1 MGRRPTGR
9 RQGRGRSGRSGQ
21 KAGRGGPLAAAR
33 PGAVW
38 RLGGL
43 RQEVGEP
50 DDAVLERAAQRV
62 GLTGDELAWCRLA
75 KRSVDARGRG
85 ADLHFVVQVD
95 LSAKEGRRSQKL
107 DRLVRSGKVREAPA
121 VEGWS
126 ADAGGWRDG
135 RAPHVVVVG
144 AGPGGLFAALSA
156 AESGARVTLLER
168 GEPIERR
175 GRKVVAFHRGG
186 EPDTDNNL
194 LFGDGGAGTYS
205 DGKLYTRVND
215 ALEPSVIAELVAA
228 GAPED
233 IAYDARAHIGT
244 DRLHRMLPRLR
255 SRLQAAGVEFRYGV
269 RVTGL
274 DWREAPAGS
283 GRAIRGLRT
292 LEGDLAADAVVLCIG
307 HSARDTW
314 AHLIEDGVRLDAK
327 PFQLGVR
334 IEHPQGLITRGRYG
348 EVLGT
353 DTGEV
358 LGPASYNLQSKGAPP
373 AHSFCMCPGG
383 RIVASVNEPGRL
395 CTNGMSNSKHSSRW
409 ANAAMVTTF
418 TPEDFARYGFEG
430 PLAGVEL
437 QRNLEERFFRAG
449 GETYAAPA
457 QRASDFTAGRES
469 TGDLRTSYGFGAVPG
484 RVDEL
489 LPPEVRDALREAL
502 ARFDRTIPGFGGPE
516 GLLVGIETRSSGPVR
531 MTRDRDTR
539 LALGFDNLYPAGE
552 GAGYA
557 GGIMSAAIDGARSA
571 KAAIVALAAERGP
584 GSHSPGGAP
593 MVQPPDVS
601 TP

>member
-1 MGRRPTGR
+1 MGSS
-9 RQGRGRSGRSGQ
+9 RGSG
-21 KAGRGGPLAAAR
+21 AGN
-33 PGAVW
+33 VW
-38 RLGGL
+38 RVSGL
-43 RQEVGEP
+43 RQEVDEP
-50 DDAVLERAAQRV
+50 DEAVLARAARQI
-62 GLTGDELAWCRLA
+62 GLDPGQLAFARLA

-95 LSAKEGRRSQKL
+95 LAGQGPIRSQKFE
-107 DRLVRSGKVREAPA
+107 RLRRSGKVREAPTAASLRVESAGRPGGASGGA
-121 VEGWS
+121 V
-126 ADAGGWRDG
+126 
-135 RAPHVVVVG
+135 PHVVVVG
-144 AGPGGLFAALSA
+144 AGPGGLFAALGA

-186 EPDTDNNL
+186 EPDPDNNL

-205 DGKLYTRVND
+205 DGKLYTRVSD
-215 ALEPSVIAELVAA
+215 PMEFTVIQELIDA
-228 GAPED
+228 GAPPD

-255 SRLQAAGVEFRYGV
+255 ARLEAAGVEFRYGI

-274 DWREAPAGS
+274 VRSSGARSEARI
-283 GRAIRGLRT
+283 RAVAT
-292 LEGDLAADAVVLCIG
+292 TEGEIPLDALVLCIG

-314 AHLIEDGVRLDAK
+314 ARLLEDGVLLEAK

-334 IEHPQGLITRGRYG
+334 IEHPQELITRGRYG
-348 EVLGT
+348 PEIG
-353 DTGEV
+353 DG

-383 RIVASVNEPGRL
+383 RIVASVNEPRRL

-409 ANAAMVTTF
+409 ANAALVTTL
-418 TPEDFARYGFEG
+418 TPEDFASFGFEG

-437 QRNLEERFFRAG
+437 QRHLEERFFVAG
-449 GETYAAPA
+449 GETYQAPA
-457 QRASDFTAGRES
+457 QRADDFLEGRLSGGE
-469 TGDLRTSYGFGAVPG
+469 LKTSYGFGAVPG
-484 RVDEL
+484 RIDEL
-489 LPPEVRDALREAL
+489 LPPQVRDAIREAL
-502 ARFDRTIPGFGGPE
+502 GRFDRTIPGFGGPE

-531 MTRDRDTR
+531 MTRDRESR
-539 LALGFDNLYPAGE
+539 RALGFENLFPAGE

-571 KAAIVALAAERGP
+571 QSAVLEARESLSKPR
-584 GSHSPGGAP
+584 S
-593 MVQPPDVS
+593 
-601 TP
+601 